1 VFVLL
6 DDCDG
11 GFGWG
16 LGEKKRVL
24 YCGDTVR
31 RDTAE
36 SVMRRWRVRQG
47 YSGTAV

>member
-1 VFVLL
+1 MLVLL

-24 YCGDTVR
+24 CCGDTVR
-31 RDTAE
+31 RE
-36 SVMRRWRVRQG
+36 S
-47 YSGTAV
+47 